1 MALALDRGT
10 PQLSS
15 TVPIVIDV
23 GDINDNPPKFES
35 SVLEYYIKENSPL
48 GSEVGQILA
57 NDPDEGENAV
67 VTYSIIG
74 RLIFYILILL
84 SFRYLSFS
92 IFLV

>member
-1 MALALDRGT
+1 M
-10 PQLSS
+10 
-15 TVPIVIDV
+15 PIVIDV

-74 RLIFYILILL
+74 KLIFPI
-84 SFRYLSFS
+84 
-92 IFLV
+92 